1 MTDLPLLWFLH
12 RDLGRFFEK
21 CLPALFF
28 LCSREINLLA
38 KKNQRISYA
47 TQFLACLILLSS
59 DATYKNEPEKHDIFV
74 AFPSLTH
81 TY

>member
-1 MTDLPLLWFLH
+1 VFTRFIFLVQ
-12 RDLGRFFEK
+12 
-21 CLPALFF
+21 
-28 LCSREINLLA
+28 SRNQSFGQ
-38 KKNQRISYA
+38 KNQRISYA